1 MAGVGKLIKEVNGEP
16 QRDKT
21 AASAAVMDVLQR
33 QATLSGLP
41 TVEPGDRNDATIAY
55 GNWDIYTGDPSTA
68 WTDSD
73 AAPGSDANAVRVSI
87 KRAAGTAYG
96 PVTNIL
102 AGILGYNTSEVS
114 ATGTAYQTFTLTSTF
129 QRTSGTPTLPLAV
142 PYQTLMRADNQDK
155 SSWWAQWLGP
165 REAVASPTTQ
175 VTKTYLDQ
183 YTVTIDPK
191 RVQMVGDGS
200 GDFPDRTIKRIVNA
214 GGLRLPKY
222 LGSDNYYVGSSATMP
237 SVKDGDSWYAG
248 SEYAWKGNLTA
259 IFDAFKQAYDK
270 KKDANG
276 EWAVNL
282 AVYTTTASASN
293 PTNPWLW
300 RLAQLFN
307 FGPSPAYACVNYG
320 HIKIKGIIPAKVKEV
335 NYKEDCYPISDC
347 QTSNNVKIT
356 VQADYNIKLVK

>member
-1 MAGVGKLIKEVNGEP
+1 
-16 QRDKT
+16 
-21 AASAAVMDVLQR
+21 
-33 QATLSGLP
+33 
-41 TVEPGDRNDATIAY
+41 
-55 GNWDIYTGDPSTA
+55 
-68 WTDSD
+68 
-73 AAPGSDANAVRVSI
+73 
-87 KRAAGTAYG
+87 
-96 PVTNIL
+96 
-102 AGILGYNTSEVS
+102 
-114 ATGTAYQTFTLTSTF
+114 
-129 QRTSGTPTLPLAV
+129 
-142 PYQTLMRADNQDK
+142 
-155 SSWWAQWLGP
+155 
-165 REAVASPTTQ
+165 
-175 VTKTYLDQ
+175 
-183 YTVTIDPK
+183 
-191 RVQMVGDGS
+191 
-200 GDFPDRTIKRIVNA
+200 
-214 GGLRLPKY
+214 
-222 LGSDNYYVGSSATMP
+222 MP